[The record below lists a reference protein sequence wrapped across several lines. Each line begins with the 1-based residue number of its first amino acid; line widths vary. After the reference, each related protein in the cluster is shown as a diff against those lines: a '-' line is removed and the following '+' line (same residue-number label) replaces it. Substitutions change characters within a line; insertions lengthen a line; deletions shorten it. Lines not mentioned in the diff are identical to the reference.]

1 MKKSILVALSVAFLG
16 FTACSEDTMDD
27 INKDEYHPA
36 PELVPA
42 YLQLSEAIMNTGFS
56 TVSGDLAF
64 YLSSWTEQEFGMGN
78 NQLMKAELRNS
89 IECMVRHLR
98 QSVEH
103 PADDRQG

>member
-1 MKKSILVALSVAFLG
+1 MKKNILVALAVALLG

-64 YLSSWTEQEFGMGN
+64 YLSSWTEQEFGTGN

-89 IECMVRHLR
+89 I
-98 QSVEH
+98 
-103 PADDRQG
+103 